1 MALHNPQL
9 ARKLASVLGDDPEAA
24 LEHLQSVLAE
34 QSPAL
39 ASSVSRVLEAADS
52 LVSKYAR
59 LHGVQSELSG
69 DAFSD
74 WHLGGGRIESGRNW
88 KQLLGYAEDEL
99 ADSIAAWRKLAHPED
114 LKAFN
119 AVVAAH
125 AQGEIPVFHCTCRL
139 RTKTGK
145 WKWLLLKGRIIAH
158 DEHGA
163 PLRMLLLQR
172 DISDFKQ
179 AEEAALVAKEAA
191 ESANRARGT
200 FLANMSH
207 EIRTPMN
214 GIIGMTD
221 LALDTQLDAEQRHY
235 LKTVKSSAESLLA
248 IVNDILDFSKIE
260 AGKLRFEEI
269 PFPLSNL
276 VFDAARTQAITAHKK
291 GLELIISLA
300 PDVPGRVIG
309 DPARLRQVLGNLIG
323 NAIKFTERGEIEVT
337 VSIDEARTEST
348 LLRFAVRDTGIGIP
362 ASRQAA
368 IFGAFSQADDSTT
381 RRFGGTG
388 LGLTICTH
396 LVQMMKGRVW
406 LDSVEGQGSCFYF
419 TARLG
424 VDASAQRSPPVAQ
437 FSGQRALLLERHPTV
452 AAQLATVLAQC
463 GVDTAKISDSEAAI
477 RAIEKSRAIGFPYDY
492 VLVDALMP
500 PPGGLALAES
510 WRGGSCPEKL
520 IVLLTTEQQ
529 RQELDRLR
537 ELAVGTH
544 LVKPIAAEDLVAAL
558 KLLSGAGDEGTEIL
572 APFDFAADAGRTS
585 TGHIN
590 ALLVE
595 DNPVN
600 QELARRL
607 LEKRGYQVTLANNGA
622 EAIDHFEQQPFD
634 LILMDVQ
641 MPVMGGIEATESIRA
656 REMRRSWV
664 MSHEFKSVSIIAMT
678 ANAMEGDRE
687 LCLEA
692 GMNDYVAKP
701 VKPQDLYAAI
711 DRCLA
716 PESNEDSAPS
726 LPNATLSATSL
737 DLTAAARDLGDRE
750 LLLTMAGMLV
760 AEWQQH
766 LGWITTSLRNRE
778 AAQLSM
784 GAHTL
789 KSLLAMFHAEKAR
802 RLALAI
808 EHAAKPAAG
817 GEVDWSQCIRLADAL
832 AEEMERLK
840 PEMDRFVRGER
851 TV

>member
-1 MALHNPQL
+1 
-9 ARKLASVLGDDPEAA
+9 
-24 LEHLQSVLAE
+24 
-34 QSPAL
+34 
-39 ASSVSRVLEAADS
+39 
-52 LVSKYAR
+52 
-59 LHGVQSELSG
+59 
-69 DAFSD
+69 
-74 WHLGGGRIESGRNW
+74 
-88 KQLLGYAEDEL
+88 
-99 ADSIAAWRKLAHPED
+99 
-114 LKAFN
+114 
-119 AVVAAH
+119 
-125 AQGEIPVFHCTCRL
+125 
-139 RTKTGK
+139 
-145 WKWLLLKGRIIAH
+145 
-158 DEHGA
+158 
-163 PLRMLLLQR
+163 
-172 DISDFKQ
+172 
-179 AEEAALVAKEAA
+179 
-191 ESANRARGT
+191 
-200 FLANMSH
+200 
-207 EIRTPMN
+207 
-214 GIIGMTD
+214 
-221 LALDTQLDAEQRHY
+221 
-235 LKTVKSSAESLLA
+235 
-248 IVNDILDFSKIE
+248 
-260 AGKLRFEEI
+260 
-269 PFPLSNL
+269 
-276 VFDAARTQAITAHKK
+276 
-291 GLELIISLA
+291 
-300 PDVPGRVIG
+300 
-309 DPARLRQVLGNLIG
+309 
-323 NAIKFTERGEIEVT
+323 
-337 VSIDEARTEST
+337 
-348 LLRFAVRDTGIGIP
+348 
-362 ASRQAA
+362 
-368 IFGAFSQADDSTT
+368 
-381 RRFGGTG
+381 
-388 LGLTICTH
+388 
-396 LVQMMKGRVW
+396 
-406 LDSVEGQGSCFYF
+406 
-419 TARLG
+419 
-424 VDASAQRSPPVAQ
+424 
-437 FSGQRALLLERHPTV
+437 
-452 AAQLATVLAQC
+452 
-463 GVDTAKISDSEAAI
+463 
-477 RAIEKSRAIGFPYDY
+477 
-492 VLVDALMP
+492 
-500 PPGGLALAES
+500 
-510 WRGGSCPEKL
+510 
-520 IVLLTTEQQ
+520 
-529 RQELDRLR
+529 
-537 ELAVGTH
+537 
-544 LVKPIAAEDLVAAL
+544 LVAAL